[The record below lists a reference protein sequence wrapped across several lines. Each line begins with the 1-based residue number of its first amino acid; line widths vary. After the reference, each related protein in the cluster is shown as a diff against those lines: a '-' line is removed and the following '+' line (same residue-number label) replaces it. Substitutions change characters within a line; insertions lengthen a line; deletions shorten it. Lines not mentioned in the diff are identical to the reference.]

1 MALNFPANPQDG
13 DEYGKYVY
21 NASKNVWSSSATP
34 PRYLVSQNVPS
45 TANNGDVWFNTSTAR
60 SYIYY
65 EDADSSQW
73 VEIGGAE
80 GAVGTPS
87 SLADIPGIDLTGLA
101 DGKTLVYDAA
111 NSEWIPGEAGGKFTV
126 SDTAPSE
133 AENGDTWFK
142 SDDGK
147 TYIYYVDTDGGQWVE
162 IASNTTGYLD
172 IGQLNDV
179 TIVSPTTGQALTY
192 DGSGWVNATP
202 ASTLGSLTDVSDSTP
217 ADGQALVYNDSSG
230 EWEPGAAAPSGVNV
244 AGSDNI
250 ALDFSDNVPLEKRTV
265 TGDVVFTASNY
276 SAGANKTIYLQGDSV
291 RRSLSFP
298 QNWSFIG
305 DIPIAI
311 GANNKNSLDI
321 KCFGTTESDVLA
333 VWNGPSAFEPIVAS
347 GGSEQ
352 EVIIG
357 GITYKVHTFTTTE
370 NLVVTNPG
378 SLASADY
385 FIVAGGGAGGPHVGG
400 GGGAGGLLQGT
411 FQNINATTYTAVVGG
426 GGAGT
431 ASTGSFTLGGSNS
444 SIFGQ
449 TALGGGGGGGYGGDG
464 ETFRPGQQGGSGG
477 GAGGGHD
484 AASAAGGAGTAGQ
497 GFRGGNT
504 GSRTSSNTSGA
515 GGGGAAQAAS
525 DRPSSGDAGRFDG
538 APGLSNSWLGQGN
551 LFFAGGGG
559 SGTYTGVP
567 GGYGGAGGG
576 GGGGSNEGT
585 GGLGDTSSINA
596 ANNGSTGAERPA
608 GGAGALNSGGGGGGA
623 GGGGGPATN
632 GASGGSGI
640 IIVRYPITDPNI

>member
-1 MALNFPANPQDG
+1 MALNFPANPVDG
-13 DEYGKYVY
+13 QVYGTYTY
-21 NASKNVWSSSATP
+21 NATKGVWSSSSIPQAYT
-34 PRYLVSQNVPS
+34 VSETVPS
-45 TANNGDVWFNTSTAR
+45 NPRNGDVWFNSANAK
-60 SYIYY
+60 SYVYY
-65 EDADSSQW
+65 SDDDSSQW
-73 VEIGGAE
+73 VEIGGQE
-80 GAVGTPS
+80 GSPGTPS
-87 SLADIPGIDLTGLA
+87 SLGAIPDVSVAGVT
-101 DGKTLVYDAA
+101 DGNALIYDAA
-111 NSEWIPGEAGGKFTV
+111 SGNWIPGEGGGKFTV

-172 IGQLNDV
+172 IGQLNNV
-179 TIVSPTTGQALTY
+179 TIVSPTTGQAQKY
-192 DGSGWVNATP
+192 DDSGWVNATP

-385 FIVAGGGAGGPHVGG
+385 FVVAGGGAGGPHVGG

-411 FQNINATTYTAVVGG
+411 FQNINATTYTAEIGA

>member
-1 MALNFPANPQDG
+1 MPLNFPANPLNG
-13 DEYGKYVY
+13 DEFEGYVY
-21 NASKNVWSSSATP
+21 DSTLGVWN
-34 PRYLVSQNVPS
+34 RKPS
-45 TANNGDVWFNTSTAR
+45 TVAYTVSANAPINPNDGDVWFNEQDGS

-65 EDADSSQW
+65 IDGDSEQW
-73 VEIGGAE
+73 VEIGGKV
-80 GAVGTPS
+80 GA
-87 SLADIPGIDLTGLA
+87 TG
-101 DGKTLVYDAA
+101 AA
-111 NSEWIPGEAGGKFTV
+111 GQ
-126 SDTAPSE
+126 
-133 AENGDTWFK
+133 NG
-142 SDDGK
+142 
-147 TYIYYVDTDGGQWVE
+147 TDGINGTDGVD
-162 IASNTTGYLD
+162 GVD
-172 IGQLNDV
+172 GV
-179 TIVSPTTGQALTY
+179 GVIVGGTTGQVLAKASATDY
-192 DGSGWVNATP
+192 DTEWVDVAVGPQP
-202 ASTLGSLTDVSDSTP
+202 ANTI
-217 ADGQALVYNDSSG
+217 A
-230 EWEPGAAAPSGVNV
+230 
-244 AGSDNI
+244 SDNI
-250 ALDFSDNVPLEKRTV
+250 ALDFSDGVELEQRAV
-265 TGDVVFTASNY
+265 TGDITFTASNY
-276 SAGANKTIYLQGDSV
+276 SSGANKTIYLQGDSV

-357 GITYKVHTFTTTE
+357 GITYKVHTFTITE

-385 FIVAGGGAGGPHVGG
+385 FVVAGGGAGGPHVGG

-411 FQNINATTYTAVVGG
+411 FQNINATTYTAEIGA

-623 GGGGGPATN
+623 GGGGGPTTN

-640 IIVRYPITDPNI
+640 IIVRYPITDPN